1 MTDFNKGKM
10 FLRLS
15 PDDRRA
21 GEHGAP
27 AGEKD
32 DYTPVIPVPKDA
44 PAPDW
49 NKLRPTKATGDP
61 VWTWPYHTAENEL
74 ALYVALWKP
83 KDPNGRK
90 KKVIRPAT
98 WDGTEWK
105 LKGLP
110 APRPL
115 YRLPAILESP
125 DKFVIVVEGEKCA
138 DAARDGFP
146 AHTVTTWAGGS
157 GAEDKTDWSPLAG
170 RTALLLA
177 DRDASGRKA
186 MKGIA
191 DKLAGM
197 DANVSVHLPDG
208 EDKQD
213 IANWLKEDG
222 DEVTRIRIE
231 KEAKPWIETDSH
243 AAVRLAALSP
253 MEYERMRKGEAK
265 RLGIRLGALDA
276 SVRTARGGDSDARG
290 RTQSDLL
297 IAIAIDQCTLFPF
310 EDKAFADIDRDGH
323 RETWAVGSKGFAI
336 WLRERYFT
344 EYDGAPN
351 NEAFQSA
358 INMITAKAEFD
369 GAESKVC
376 KRVGSDGGSLYLDL
390 CNPQWEAVE
399 ITSTGWRIVAKPEL
413 RFTRT
418 LAKRELPTP
427 ARDGRIEDLHRFLN
441 LTADDFVLAVAW
453 LLAAL
458 SPTGPYP
465 VLVLTGEQG
474 SAKSTCARVLHS
486 LVDPHAADLRS
497 PPRDEHDLFVTTR
510 SAHVLV
516 FDNLGEIPP
525 KLSDTLCRIATGAA
539 LSTRELYTDDG
550 EVVFSAMR
558 PMILNGIDNIVG
570 RSDLADRAIF
580 LTLRAIPDTDRK
592 TEEELWRSF
601 EEVRPKILGA
611 LLDATVKGVER
622 LPNIRLDQLPRM
634 ADFARWVVACEPP
647 LFPEGPFM
655 AAYTAN
661 RDGANAAMVEGN
673 PLANAVRTLMDEQE
687 GKVWEGTPT
696 ELYDRLKEIVGEA
709 TTKGK
714 EWPANAQAL
723 SRRTNSLA
731 STLRPFGIE
740 INREKRSGGIR
751 HIVISARPESAHRIA
766 PIAPNAPNA
775 PAGAENAM
783 IDCATTRPIAP
794 GASEG
799 GGGRGRNGRNS
810 TASFGEADESAPPPT
825 TSNATD
831 RHTAERTAPTDSS
844 ADDLVDVEGRAAITE
859 HDGGRPRHL
868 CPHLLFPNDP
878 PTDL

>member
-21 GEHGAP
+21 GEHGAR

-74 ALYVALWKP
+74 ASYVVRWEP
-83 KDPNGRK
+83 KDPNARK

-105 LKGLP
+105 LKGMP

-138 DAARDGFP
+138 DAARDVFP
-146 AHTVTTWAGGS
+146 AHIVTTWPGGS

-170 RTALLLA
+170 RTVLLLA

-197 DANVSVHLPDG
+197 DANVSVHLPEG

-213 IANWLKEDG
+213 IADWLKEDG
-222 DEVTRIRIE
+222 DEVTRLRIE

-265 RLGIRLGALDA
+265 RLGIRLGALDS
-276 SVRTARGGDSDARG
+276 SVLTARGGDSDARG

-323 RETWAVGSKGFAI
+323 RETWAVGSKGFAN

-358 INMITAKAEFD
+358 INMITAKAD
-369 GAESKVC
+369 YTGAESKVC

-390 CNPQWEAVE
+390 CNPQWEAIE
-399 ITSTGWRIVAKPEL
+399 ITSTGWQVVDKPKL

-418 LAKRELPTP
+418 RFMRELPTP
-427 ARDGRIEDLHRFLN
+427 VRDGRIEDLRRFLN
-441 LTADDFVLAVAW
+441 LTDDDFVLAVAW

-486 LVDPHAADLRS
+486 LVDPHAAGLRS
-497 PPRDEHDLFVTTR
+497 PPRDEHDLFVATR

-525 KLSDTLCRIATGAA
+525 KLSDTLCRIATGNA

-580 LTLRAIPDTDRK
+580 LTLRTIADTDRK

-634 ADFARWVVACEPP
+634 ADFARWVVACEPA

-687 GKVWEGTPT
+687 SKAWEGTASD
-696 ELYDRLKEIVGEA
+696 LYNKLKEIVGEA

-714 EWPANAQAL
+714 EWPANV
-723 SRRTNSLA
+723 RRI
-731 STLRPFGIE
+731 GIE
-740 INREKRSGGIR
+740 LTHKRQR
-751 HIVISARPESAHRIA
+751 
-766 PIAPNAPNA
+766 
-775 PAGAENAM
+775 
-783 IDCATTRPIAP
+783 
-794 GASEG
+794 
-799 GGGRGRNGRNS
+799 
-810 TASFGEADESAPPPT
+810 
-825 TSNATD
+825 
-831 RHTAERTAPTDSS
+831 
-844 ADDLVDVEGRAAITE
+844 
-859 HDGGRPRHL
+859 
-868 CPHLLFPNDP
+868 
-878 PTDL
+878 